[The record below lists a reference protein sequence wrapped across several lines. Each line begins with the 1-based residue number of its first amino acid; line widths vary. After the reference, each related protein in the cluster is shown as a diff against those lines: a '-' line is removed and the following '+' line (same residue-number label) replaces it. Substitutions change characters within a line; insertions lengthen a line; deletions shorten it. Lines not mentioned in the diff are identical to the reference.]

1 MLFLVLLISIVSVS
15 CVSAADMSDE
25 GTDFSG
31 YDESMDVDDSV
42 SEDLIS
48 QNDDSNRPMM
58 ELPRDYDKRSA
69 EINGNANDSESLISD
84 DEVVNDSESFVS
96 DDGDVNDSESFVSDD
111 EVVNDS
117 TSSDTGNVEIVEDS
131 KSMIP
136 TRLYAEDKSAYLIDD
151 DFLVITLRD
160 CDGNPLSDLPLY
172 VQLEAKTTNNLNSN
186 VK

>member
-1 MLFLVLLISIVSVS
+1 MNKILMLFLVLLISIVSVS
-15 CVSAADMSDE
+15 CVSAADMNNE

-31 YDESMDVDDSV
+31 YEESLDVDDSV

-48 QNDDSNRPMM
+48 QNADYEKPKM
-58 ELPRDYDKRSA
+58 ELPKDYDIKSA
-69 EINGNANDSESLISD
+69 EINDDDTDSDSFISD
-84 DEVVNDSESFVS
+84 DED
-96 DDGDVNDSESFVSDD
+96 
-111 EVVNDS
+111 VNDS

-172 VQLEAKTTNNLNSN
+172 VQLEGDAYYTTDVNGQAKVPIKELGSGIHFAAITF
-186 VK
+186 